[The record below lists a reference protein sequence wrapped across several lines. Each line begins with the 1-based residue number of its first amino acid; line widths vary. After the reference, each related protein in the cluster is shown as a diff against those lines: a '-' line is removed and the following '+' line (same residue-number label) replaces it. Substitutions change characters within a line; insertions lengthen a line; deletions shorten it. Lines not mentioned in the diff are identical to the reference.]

1 MMMEN
6 TQKRQQSSPP
16 SPQQQQQQQSSPQQ
30 MHTTTTTTT
39 TTSAAATTP
48 ASGDEHQRFVNRLIN
63 EQSPYL
69 LQHAHNPVD
78 WYPWGEEA
86 FKVAREQDKPIFLSV
101 GYSTCHWCHVM
112 AHEAFEN
119 EEIAQLMNDNFVN
132 IKVDREERPDVD
144 RVYMTFVQAT
154 TGGGGWPMS
163 VFLAPDTLKPF
174 FGGTYFA
181 PYDKYGQPGFPTL
194 LKKVHTL
201 WNSQKERLIKQAD
214 DIMAMINTSQASAMA
229 AQAPEAESISQAH
242 AFDLLI
248 SAVQRFARMFDPD
261 DGGFGH
267 APKFPRPVVF
277 NLFFRVYFSLR
288 VPKTASARAMPSG
301 LANDILS
308 MCQHTL
314 VKMAHGGMYDHIG
327 GGFHRY
333 SVDAQWHVPHF
344 EKMLYDNAQLVS
356 SYLDAFQI
364 TGDPF
369 FQRVARDTLTYV
381 LRDMSHPEGGFFS
394 AEDAD
399 SATDF
404 TPNAHRVEGAFYA
417 WAYNEIV
424 TALSEGLAGSQ
435 LLNEAGLNAS
445 KAIEVFCHQ
454 FDVHKD
460 GNVQVSSDPQGELR
474 GKNVLIRRHSSKE
487 AAETFGLAT
496 PRLVD
501 DVTNL
506 CKTILFDHRNRNR
519 PRPHLDDK
527 ILCAWNGLMISALV
541 RAYQILDDQT
551 YLEAAKRAAQF
562 IRNNMFN
569 ETKGVL
575 MRSFRKETS
584 SIDGFLSDYAFFIQG
599 LIDMYEATGEIK
611 WLTWGEE
618 LQTKQNELF
627 LSETGGFY
635 DTTGTDSSILL
646 RQKEDYDGAEPSGNA
661 ISAMNLLR
669 LSHILNHALFNELA
683 RKVLSDFQHQMQQM
697 GPAVPQMLCALD
709 QLVHPV
715 AQFIVA
721 GQIDKADMKH
731 VLHTI
736 HSVYMPRKVII
747 HAGHG
752 AEYEGRSFIEAKIP
766 LIRNVKPIDDK
777 ASVYFCQD
785 YACQMPTNN
794 PSELMRQMRAAGAV
808 AASGDDQSEPAQ

>member
-1 MMMEN
+1 MMMMEN
-6 TQKRQQSSPP
+6 TQKEQQ
-16 SPQQQQQQQSSPQQ
+16 QQ
-30 MHTTTTTTT
+30 MHT
-39 TTSAAATTP
+39 SATAATTNA
-48 ASGDEHQRFVNRLIN
+48 ASGEERQRVANRLIN

-69 LQHAHNPVD
+69 LQHAHNPVN

-86 FKVAREQDKPIFLSV
+86 FKIAREQDKPIFLSV

-194 LKKVHTL
+194 LKKIHTMWVL
-201 WNSQKERLIKQAD
+201 QKDRLIKQAD
-214 DIMAMINTSQASAMA
+214 DIMAMISSTQTSAASAP
-229 AQAPEAESISQAH
+229 QSPDTELISQAH
-242 AFDLLI
+242 AFELLI
-248 SAVQRFARMFDPD
+248 ASVQRFSRMFDPEE
-261 DGGFGH
+261 GGFGH

-277 NLFFRVYFSLR
+277 NLCFRVFSLLR
-288 VPKTASARAMPSG
+288 VPKTASARALPSSMS
-301 LANDILS
+301 NDILS

-356 SYLDAFQI
+356 SYLEAFQI
-364 TGDPF
+364 TGDQF
-369 FQRVARDTLTYV
+369 FQQVARDTLAYV
-381 LRDMSHPEGGFFS
+381 LRDLTHPEGGFFS

-399 SATDF
+399 SAIDF
-404 TPNAHRVEGAFYA
+404 SPNAHRVEGAFYA
-417 WAYNEIV
+417 WTYNEIV
-424 TALSEGLAGSQ
+424 TALSEGLEGAQMLS
-435 LLNEAGLNAS
+435 EAGLDAN
-445 KAIEVFCHQ
+445 KAVEVFCHQ
-454 FDVHKD
+454 FDVRKE

-474 GKNVLIRRHSSKE
+474 GKNVLIRRFSSKE
-487 AAETFGLAT
+487 AVETFALAT
-496 PRLVD
+496 PKLVD
-501 DVTNL
+501 DIVNL
-506 CKTILFDHRNRNR
+506 CKTVLFDYRNRNR

-541 RAYQILDDQT
+541 RAYQILEDPA
-551 YLEAAKRAAQF
+551 YLDAAKRSAQF
-562 IRNNMFN
+562 IRKHMFN

-584 SIDGFLSDYAFFIQG
+584 SIEGFLSDYSFFIQG

-611 WLTWGEE
+611 WLIWSEE

-627 LSETGGFY
+627 LSETGGFF

-669 LSHILNHALFNELA
+669 LSHILNHALFSELA
-683 RKVLSDFQHQMQQM
+683 RKVLSEFQRQMQQM

-721 GQIDKADMKH
+721 GRIDKPDTKRM
-731 VLHTI
+731 LHTI
-736 HSVYMPRKVII
+736 HSVYMPRKAII
-747 HAGHG
+747 HAGQG

-794 PSELMRQMRAAGAV
+794 PSELMRQMRSAGAV
-808 AASGDDQSEPAQ
+808 AAFGDEQTEQLVQ